1 MKSVVRCAALAAA
14 IALLLGPAPRAAA
27 ADPFDVYVIAPLT
40 GSNAFSAK
48 DARDGLNAL
57 QTSVNATGGIRG
69 RSLNFVYLDTQSSPQ
84 MAVQLTN
91 QILPKHPS
99 LIIGDVS
106 VAGCNAMSAL
116 LKNGPVEFCLSPGFR
131 PEKGGYTYTIGL
143 SAIDEA
149 KVIWRNL
156 RERGWDRIALLVG
169 SDATGRL
176 AEPEFQ
182 EVAALPENR
191 ATQIVTVE
199 HFNLTDVTVAAQ
211 VARMRAANAQVV
223 IAWVNGS
230 PFGTVLRSMKDA
242 ALNLPV
248 VGITGNLS
256 YDELH
261 AFAAALPPQL
271 LFCWTNVPAADQ
283 PIPNG
288 PLKAMQTQYLQTF
301 KALGIKPEWG
311 QAAAWDTA
319 LVAIAALRGVG
330 TDATADQLRTYV
342 NGMHGLAG
350 VQAVFDFRSGDM
362 RGLPVDAARMLE
374 WDGAKETWT
383 VASGPGGARL

>member
-1 MKSVVRCAALAAA
+1 MNIRFAALAIAA
-14 IALLLGPAPRAAA
+14 AALLGFGQSAVA

-40 GSNAFSAK
+40 GNNAFAAK

-57 QTSVNATGGIRG
+57 QTSVNATGGIKG
-69 RSLNFVYLDTQSSPQ
+69 RPLNFVFLDTQSSPQ

-106 VAGCNAMSAL
+106 VAGCNAMAPL
-116 LKNGPVEFCLSPGFR
+116 VKNGGPVEFCLSPGYR
-131 PEKGGYTYTIGL
+131 PEKDGYTYTIGL

-156 RERGWDRIALLVG
+156 RERGWNRIALLVG

-182 EVAALPENR
+182 EVAALPENK

-211 VARMRAANAQVV
+211 MARIRSSNAQVL

-242 ALNLPV
+242 SLDLPV

-261 AFAAALPPQL
+261 QFKDTVPSQL
-271 LFCWTNVPAADQ
+271 FFCWTAVPAADQ

-288 PLKAMQTQYLQTF
+288 PLKAAQSAYAQTF
-301 KALGIKPEWG
+301 AKLGIKPAWA
-311 QAAAWDTA
+311 QAAAWDTG
-319 LVAIAALRGVG
+319 LIAIAALRGAG
-330 TDATADQLRTYV
+330 TDATPDQLRAYV
-342 NGMHGLAG
+342 NGMHGVAG

-362 RGLPVDAARMLE
+362 RGMPVEAARMLR
-374 WDGAKETWT
+374 WDGAKDTWFL
-383 VASGPGGARL
+383 ASGPGGAKL